1 MLVVVDGGV
10 VAKPAPLLEGCKI
23 QPNRHPRGT
32 CRRCMDARRRS
43 PVPTPAEG
51 QSPTATPANRIVPLY
66 HGATTTTTRP
76 PLPVDSREQL
86 VYLLTQASE
95 LEQGILCEYLF
106 ALYSLKR
113 DPRDGLSAEQ
123 LDQVT
128 RWGRILSEIAVQE
141 MLHLTLATNLLTAV
155 GATPHFHRPN
165 FPVRCQ
171 WYPPDVQIALVPF
184 GEAALRHFL
193 YLERPDNV
201 DLQDAEL
208 FAAVCECRPLT
219 ATPTTMMAAPQD
231 YSTVG
236 HLYRSIGHGFARLV
250 ERYGEADVF
259 IGPPHA
265 QATSKLLGWSE
276 LVAVTDLA
284 SANAAIATIVEQG
297 EGADGDWRDAHFGRL
312 TTILDEYLAAT
323 RADPTFS
330 PARPARPAYVR
341 RPPDQPQATVIS
353 DPLTAQVADLFD
365 AAHQT
370 LLQVLCRLFIHHDE
384 TDEEVAT
391 LADTAIELMAAV
403 LRPLGSVLTT
413 LPLGPDHPGELAGPA
428 FFMVHPSQFLL
439 PYRQAAW
446 KVMLQRL
453 DMMAD
458 ACVRLGREPG
468 LGQITDLE
476 QAVRGIAAG
485 LQTHLDERAANA

>member
-1 MLVVVDGGV
+1 V
-10 VAKPAPLLEGCKI
+10 
-23 QPNRHPRGT
+23 
-32 CRRCMDARRRS
+32 
-43 PVPTPAEG
+43 
-51 QSPTATPANRIVPLY
+51 PANRMVPLY
-66 HGATTTTTRP
+66 PGATTTTTRP

-106 ALYSLKR
+106 ALYSLNR

-123 LDQVT
+123 LAQVT
-128 RWGRILSEIAVQE
+128 RWGRALSQIAVQE

-165 FPVRCQ
+165 FPIRCQ
-171 WYPPDVQIALVPF
+171 WYPPDVQVALVPF

-193 YLERPDNV
+193 YLERPDHIDVN
-201 DLQDAEL
+201 DAEM
-208 FAAVCECRPLT
+208 FAVVCECRPLT
-219 ATPTTMMAAPQD
+219 ATPATLMAAPQD

-236 HLYRSIGHGFARLV
+236 HLYRSIGHGLARLV
-250 ERYGEADVF
+250 ERHGEAEVF

-265 QATSKLLGWSE
+265 QATSKVLGWPE

-284 SANAAIATIVEQG
+284 SAKAAIAIIVEQG
-297 EGADGDWRDAHFGRL
+297 EGADGDWREAHFGRL
-312 TTILDEYLAAT
+312 SAILEEYLAAT

-370 LLQVLCRLFIHHDE
+370 LLQVLCRLFVHHDE

-391 LADTAIELMAAV
+391 LAGTAIELMAGV

-446 KVMLQRL
+446 TVMVQRL
-453 DMMAD
+453 DAMAD
-458 ACVRLGREPG
+458 ACARLGREPG

-476 QAVRGIAAG
+476 PAVRGIAAR
-485 LQTHLDERAANA
+485 LQDHLDERTADR

>member
-1 MLVVVDGGV
+1 L
-10 VAKPAPLLEGCKI
+10 A
-23 QPNRHPRGT
+23 
-32 CRRCMDARRRS
+32 
-43 PVPTPAEG
+43 
-51 QSPTATPANRIVPLY
+51 ANRTVPLY
-66 HGATTTTTRP
+66 PGATTTTIRP

-113 DPRDGLSAEQ
+113 DPEDGLSAEQ

-128 RWGRILSEIAVQE
+128 RWGRTLSEIAVQE
-141 MLHLTLATNLLTAV
+141 MLHLTLATNMLTAI

-165 FPVRCQ
+165 FPIRCQ

-184 GEAALRHFL
+184 GEEALRHFL
-193 YLERPDNV
+193 YLERPDDI
-201 DLQDAEL
+201 DLKDADL
-208 FAAVCECRPLT
+208 FAVVCECQPLT
-219 ATPTTMMAAPQD
+219 AAPTSLMAAPQD

-250 ERYGEADVF
+250 ERYGEAEVF
-259 IGPPHA
+259 IGPADA
-265 QATSKLLGWSE
+265 QATSRVLGWPE

-284 SANAAIATIVEQG
+284 SVEAAIATIVEQG
-297 EGADGDWRDAHFGRL
+297 EGADGDWREAHFGRL
-312 TTILDEYLAAT
+312 STILDEYLAAT
-323 RADPTFS
+323 RADPAFS

-341 RPPDQPQATVIS
+341 RPPDQPLATVIS

-365 AAHQT
+365 AGHQT
-370 LLQVLCRLFIHHDE
+370 LLQVLCRLFVHQDE

-391 LADTAIELMAAV
+391 LASTAVALMAQV
-403 LRPLGSVLTT
+403 VRPLGSALTA

-439 PYRQAAW
+439 PHRQAAW
-446 KVMLQRL
+446 KVMVQRL
-453 DMMAD
+453 GAIAD
-458 ACVRLGREPG
+458 ASARLGGEPG
-468 LGQITDLE
+468 LGRLAGLE
-476 QAVRGIAAG
+476 PAARGIAAR
-485 LQTHLDERAANA
+485 LQAHLDERSADR

>member
-1 MLVVVDGGV
+1 
-10 VAKPAPLLEGCKI
+10 
-23 QPNRHPRGT
+23 
-32 CRRCMDARRRS
+32 
-43 PVPTPAEG
+43 VP
-51 QSPTATPANRIVPLY
+51 IVPLY
-66 HGATTTTTRP
+66 PGATTTTTRP

-113 DPRDGLSAEQ
+113 DPRDGLSGEQ
-123 LDQVT
+123 LEQVT
-128 RWGRILSEIAVQE
+128 RWGRALSEIAVQE
-141 MLHLTLATNLLTAV
+141 MLHLTLATNLLIAV

-165 FPVRCQ
+165 FPIRCQ

-193 YLERPDNV
+193 YLERPDHI
-201 DLQDAEL
+201 DLSDAEL
-208 FAAVCECRPLT
+208 FSVVCECRPLT
-219 ATPTTMMAAPQD
+219 ATPTTLMAAPQD

-236 HLYRSIGHGFARLV
+236 HLYRSIGHGFERLV

-265 QATSKLLGWSE
+265 QATSKLLGWPE
-276 LVAVTDLA
+276 LMAVTDLG
-284 SANAAIATIVEQG
+284 SAKAAIATIVEQG
-297 EGADGDWRDAHFGRL
+297 EGADGDWREAHFGRL
-312 TTILDEYLAAT
+312 SNILDEYLAAT
-323 RADPTFS
+323 RADPSFS

-341 RPPDQPQATVIS
+341 RPPDQPQATVIG

-370 LLQVLCRLFIHHDE
+370 LLQALCRLFLHDDE

-391 LADTAIELMAAV
+391 LADAAIELMVGA
-403 LRPLGSVLTT
+403 LRPLGSVLTAM
-413 LPLGPDHPGELAGPA
+413 PLGPDHPGELAGPA
-428 FFMVHPSQFLL
+428 FFMVHPSQLLL

-446 KVMLQRL
+446 KVMVQRL
-453 DMMAD
+453 EAMAD
-458 ACVRLGREPG
+458 ACVRLGGEPG
-468 LGQITDLE
+468 LDRLAEVEGT
-476 QAVRGIAAG
+476 VRGTAAR
-485 LQTHLDERAANA
+485 LQGHMDERTANG

>member
-1 MLVVVDGGV
+1 L
-10 VAKPAPLLEGCKI
+10 A
-23 QPNRHPRGT
+23 
-32 CRRCMDARRRS
+32 
-43 PVPTPAEG
+43 
-51 QSPTATPANRIVPLY
+51 ANRTVPLY
-66 HGATTTTTRP
+66 PGATTTTIRP

-113 DPRDGLSAEQ
+113 DPEDGLSADQ

-128 RWGRILSEIAVQE
+128 RWGRTLSEIAVQE
-141 MLHLTLATNLLTAV
+141 MLHLTLATNMLTAI

-165 FPVRCQ
+165 FPIRCQ

-184 GEAALRHFL
+184 GEEALRHFL
-193 YLERPDNV
+193 YLERPDDI
-201 DLQDAEL
+201 DLKDADL
-208 FAAVCECRPLT
+208 FAVVCECQPLT
-219 ATPTTMMAAPQD
+219 AAPTSLMAAPQD

-250 ERYGEADVF
+250 ERYGEAEVF
-259 IGPPHA
+259 IGPADA
-265 QATSKLLGWSE
+265 QATSRVLGWPE

-284 SANAAIATIVEQG
+284 SVEAAIATIVEQG
-297 EGADGDWRDAHFGRL
+297 EGADGDWREAHFGRL
-312 TTILDEYLAAT
+312 STILDEYLAAT
-323 RADPTFS
+323 RADPAFS

-341 RPPDQPQATVIS
+341 RPPDQPLATVIS

-365 AAHQT
+365 AGHQA
-370 LLQVLCRLFIHHDE
+370 LLQVLCRLFVHQDE

-391 LADTAIELMAAV
+391 LASTAVALMAQV
-403 LRPLGSVLTT
+403 VRPLGSALTA

-439 PYRQAAW
+439 PHRQAAW
-446 KVMLQRL
+446 KVMVQRL
-453 DMMAD
+453 GAIAD
-458 ACVRLGREPG
+458 ASARLGGEPG
-468 LGQITDLE
+468 LGRLAGLE
-476 QAVRGIAAG
+476 PAARGIAAR
-485 LQTHLDERAANA
+485 LQAHLDERSADR